1 MPSSKARAIAEELK
15 PSFEE
20 ILRRTYSASSRL
32 ATRIVGDAEGAAD
45 VLQDAYLNVFR
56 SFERFRGE
64 SKYETWVYR
73 IVVNAAMGHL
83 KRLNRQ
89 RTREVHVDIMKREPE
104 DVAASSA
111 VEDLAISVDLVK
123 LLASLSEGD
132 RSLLVMRYALGY
144 SVRQISEECGTSE
157 SNVKV
162 RLYRARKRLA
172 DLAGLEL
179 AGHSSLL

>member
-1 MPSSKARAIAEELK
+1 MTSSKARAIAEELK
-15 PSFEE
+15 PSFDE
-20 ILRRTYSASSRL
+20 ILRRTYAASTRL
-32 ATRIVGDAEGAAD
+32 ATRIVGDAEGVAD

-89 RTREVHVDIMKREPE
+89 RSREVHVDIMKQEPE
-104 DVAASSA
+104 DIAASAA
-111 VEDLAISVDLVK
+111 VEDLAIAVDLVK
-123 LLASLSEGD
+123 LLGLLSEGD
-132 RSLLVMRYALGY
+132 RALLVMRYALGY

-157 SNVKV
+157 ANIKV
-162 RLYRARKRLA
+162 RLHRARRRLA

-179 AGHSSLL
+179 ATSSFPH